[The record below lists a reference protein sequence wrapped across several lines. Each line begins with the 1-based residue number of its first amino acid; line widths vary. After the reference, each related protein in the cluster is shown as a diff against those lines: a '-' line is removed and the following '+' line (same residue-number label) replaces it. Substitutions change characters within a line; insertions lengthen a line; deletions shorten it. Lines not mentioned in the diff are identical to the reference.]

1 MWVKTYKASNIIMYR
16 LVCPFIARHMV
27 RTSIAGCMGQLENY
41 YTYLLGTFL
50 YHDPQ
55 NLPTDADI
63 TKGEKM
69 ENKIQ
74 SAIDACSV
82 LLELTDHEPR
92 FHGPFPKLFY
102 KEMIISMRNILDRMV
117 NMRIALLE
125 MPSSVKSVVCAKEYQ
140 TDRKDLVIKIH

>member
-1 MWVKTYKASNIIMYR
+1 
-16 LVCPFIARHMV
+16 MV
-27 RTSIAGCMGQLENY
+27 RTSIAGCMLQLEDY

-50 YHDPQ
+50 YHDLQ
-55 NLPTDADI
+55 SLPSDAEI

-69 ENKIQ
+69 ESKIQ

-102 KEMIISMRNILDRMV
+102 KEMITCLRNILDRMV
-117 NMRIALLE
+117 NIRIALLE
-125 MPSSVKSVVCAKEYQ
+125 MPISVKRVVCAKEYHL
-140 TDRKDLVIKIH
+140 DRKDMVK